1 MIQNEKQYRISRA
14 QLARFE
20 GAIESLDQQ
29 KRPSDVS
36 PRLWKAQREAA
47 ESQAEDLRQ
56 QIRAYEALQEKGTR
70 SLVLEEVKDLPKTLI
85 EARIAARM
93 TQEGLAKQLGLKTQQ
108 VQRYEATRYQSASFS
123 RIQSVVEALGLR
135 LEKPA
140 RLKRSA

>member
-47 ESQAEDLRQ
+47 ESQAEELRE
-56 QIRAYEALQEKGTR
+56 QIRAYEALQSKGT
-70 SLVLEEVKDLPKTLI
+70 STLVLEEVKDLPKTLI

-108 VQRYEATRYQSASFS
+108 VQRYEATRYQSAGFG